1 MPEVNFQPI
10 VPAAPT
16 NAGPA
21 VNTVAGGSSILG
33 TLGSDAFLKL
43 FVAQLKY
50 QNPMEPMDSS
60 QMLQQTSQFT
70 EIETLQ
76 QLATAQR
83 TTMGY
88 QQMATA
94 TALIGKSVTALDGT
108 EHVTGIVDRVQ
119 VSSSGPI
126 LVMGIRQI
134 PLTEV
139 TSVGIPTPAPTAA
152 AVSPTPAPTAA
163 EISPTPAPTAGP

>member
-1 MPEVNFQPI
+1 MPELNFQPI
-10 VPAAPT
+10 ETGTSARTTSAQST
-16 NAGPA
+16 Q
-21 VNTVAGGSSILG
+21 NTVPGGSSILG

-50 QNPMEPMDSS
+50 QNPMEPMDGS

-70 EIETLQ
+70 QVETLQ
-76 QLATAQR
+76 QLAEAQR
-83 TTMGY
+83 TVMGY

-94 TALIGKSVTALDGT
+94 TALIGKQVTVLDDGARVTA
-108 EHVTGIVDRVQ
+108 VVDSVQ

-126 LVMGIRQI
+126 LVMGSRQV

-139 TSVGIPTPAPTAA
+139 VAVANAAPTATA
-152 AVSPTPAPTAA
+152 PSGSSSP
-163 EISPTPAPTAGP
+163 AGSSGS